1 MSNPRTTGLAL
12 LLIGVLVLVGNTM
25 DVLPPEAFF
34 AGMLTY
40 TIGGYLF
47 FMGSRRALKRA
58 ELRTARKLN
67 PKLGNSPG
75 QDYAQ
80 RQADHV
86 VNPHAARSVADD
98 LPEVKAEPA
107 APLATPNELVLN
119 EIEVSDEGEEDDFH
133 VATDVSHPVE
143 LHDRRSL
150 GDELAKLS
158 KLHEQG
164 VISSEELAIA
174 KAKLL
179 G

>member
-12 LLIGVLVLVGNTM
+12 LLIGVLVLVGNTL
-25 DVLPPEAFF
+25 DVLPPEAFW

-40 TIGGYLF
+40 PIGGYLF
-47 FMGSRRALKRA
+47 FMGSRRALQRA
-58 ELRTARKLN
+58 ERRTARRLN
-67 PKLGNSPG
+67 PKPANSPG
-75 QDYAQ
+75 QEHA
-80 RQADHV
+80 RRRADHV
-86 VNPHAARSVADD
+86 VKPHAARSVADD
-98 LPEVKAEPA
+98 LPEVEAEPA
-107 APLATPNELVLN
+107 APLATPNDLVLN
-119 EIEVSDEGEEDDFH
+119 EIEVSDEGDEDDFH

-143 LHDRRSL
+143 LQDRSSL

-164 VISSEELAIA
+164 VISAEELAIA